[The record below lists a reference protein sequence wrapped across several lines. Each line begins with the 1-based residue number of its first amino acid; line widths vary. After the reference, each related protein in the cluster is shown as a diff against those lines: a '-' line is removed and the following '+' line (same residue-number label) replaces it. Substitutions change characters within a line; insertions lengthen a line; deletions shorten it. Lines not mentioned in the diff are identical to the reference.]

1 MERGIKTMVII
12 YGKSNCTFCEKA
24 KKLCIDYKLDYEYR
38 NVSQLEYLE
47 EFVEKFPGA
56 KTVPQIIWYDKVIG
70 TYENFATE
78 IENTIGGYGENVI

>member
-1 MERGIKTMVII
+1 MERGIETMVII
-12 YGKSNCTFCEKA
+12 YGKSNCIYCEKA

-38 NVSQLEYLE
+38 NVAHLEYLE

>member
-1 MERGIKTMVII
+1 MERGIETMVII
-12 YGKSNCTFCEKA
+12 YGKSNCIYCEKA

-38 NVSQLEYLE
+38 NVAQIEYLE

>member
-1 MERGIKTMVII
+1 MEKGVKTMVII
-12 YGKSNCTFCEKA
+12 YGKSNCVFCEKA
-24 KKLCIDYKLDYEYR
+24 KQLCIDYRLEYEYK
-38 NVSQLEYLE
+38 NVTQIEYLE
-47 EFVEKFPGA
+47 EFVEEFPGA

>member
-1 MERGIKTMVII
+1 MEKGVKTMVII
-12 YGKSNCTFCEKA
+12 YGKSNCVFCEEA
-24 KKLCIDYKLDYEYR
+24 KQLCIDYRLEYEYK
-38 NVSQLEYLE
+38 NVTQIEYLE

>member
-1 MERGIKTMVII
+1 MVII
-12 YGKSNCTFCEKA
+12 YGKSNCIYCEKA

-56 KTVPQIIWYDKVIG
+56 KTVPQIIWYERVIG

>member
-1 MERGIKTMVII
+1 MERRINTMVII
-12 YGKSNCTFCEKA
+12 YGKSNCIYCEKA
-24 KKLCIDYKLDYEYR
+24 KKLCTDYKLDYEYR
-38 NVSQLEYLE
+38 NVAQIEYLE

>member
-1 MERGIKTMVII
+1 MERRINTMVVI
-12 YGKSNCTFCEKA
+12 YGKSNCIYCEKA

-38 NVSQLEYLE
+38 NVAQIEYLE

>member
-1 MERGIKTMVII
+1 MERGINPMVII
-12 YGKSNCTFCEKA
+12 YGKSNCIYCEKA

-56 KTVPQIIWYDKVIG
+56 KTVPQIIWYERVIG

>member
-1 MERGIKTMVII
+1 MERRINTMVII
-12 YGKSNCTFCEKA
+12 YGKSNCIYCEKA

-38 NVSQLEYLE
+38 NVAQIEYLE

>member
-1 MERGIKTMVII
+1 
-12 YGKSNCTFCEKA
+12 
-24 KKLCIDYKLDYEYR
+24 
-38 NVSQLEYLE
+38 VSQIEYLE

-56 KTVPQIIWYDKVIG
+56 KTVPQIVWYDKVIG